1 MSVQSNTH
9 KPLNTDEIQIC
20 NSDLEWDDFN
30 FNSPQSSVYTTSSF
44 LNSLNVEIEKVFFIS
59 ENKKV
64 ASAVIIDTKGKPTFS
79 IYQGITLAPLSGRTH
94 SVFNKQ
100 LKILSSF
107 LESLS
112 QKYSVIDFCLNHRFS
127 DLRAFQW
134 LNYHTPE
141 KGQFNISLNYTGI
154 IPLKEETNFES
165 FLESVRPVRR
175 QEWRKCLKNN
185 FKIYESDQT
194 DAFLRLYQL
203 TFERQDITVN
213 PETIQIVKRITEEAI
228 RSKTGTLT
236 YCEDAN
242 GVIHS
247 ATVILQY
254 KDTFYYEFGASDP
267 HYRSSGASV
276 FLMLQGIKK
285 AFENKAS
292 YFDMVGINSPNRGD
306 FKLSFNANP
315 VPYFSVKG
323 QFS

>member
-1 MSVQSNTH
+1 MNEQRDRSECI
-9 KPLNTDEIQIC
+9 NTDIIKIC
-20 NSDLEWDDFN
+20 NSDVEWDEFN
-30 FNSPQSSVYTTSSF
+30 LSSPQGSVYTTSSF
-44 LNSLNVEIEKVFFIS
+44 LNSLNVEIEKIFFIS
-59 ENKKV
+59 KNKKL
-64 ASAVIIDTKGKPTFS
+64 ASAVIIDTNGKPTFS
-79 IYQGITLAPLSGRTH
+79 MYQGITLAPLSGRVH
-94 SVFNKQ
+94 SVFNQQ

-107 LESLS
+107 LECLS

-141 KGQFNISLNYTGI
+141 KGQFDITLNYTGI
-154 IPLKEETNFES
+154 ILLKEETNFDS
-165 FLESVRPVRR
+165 YLESVRPVRR

-185 FKIYESDQT
+185 FKIYESDQI

-213 PETIQIVKRITEEAI
+213 PETKQIVKRITEEAI

-254 KDTFYYEFGASDP
+254 KDTSYYTFGASDP
-267 HYRSSGASV
+267 EYRSSGASV
-276 FLMLQGIKK
+276 FLMLHVIKK
-285 AFENKAS
+285 AFVNNVS

-315 VPYFSVKG
+315 VPYFSVKAK
-323 QFS
+323 FK

>member
-1 MSVQSNTH
+1 MNEQSH
-9 KPLNTDEIQIC
+9 SSEFINTDIIQIC
-20 NSDLEWDDFN
+20 NSNMEWDEFN
-30 FNSPQSSVYTTSSF
+30 LSSPQGSVYTTSSF
-44 LNSLNVEIEKVFFIS
+44 LNSLHVEIEKVFFIS
-59 ENKKV
+59 ENKKI

-79 IYQGITLAPLSGRTH
+79 MYQGITLAPLAGRTH
-94 SVFNKQ
+94 SVFNQQ

-107 LESLS
+107 LEYLS
-112 QKYSVIDFCLNHRFS
+112 QKYSVIAFCLIHRFS

-134 LNYHTPE
+134 VNYHNPE
-141 KGQFNISLNYTGI
+141 KGQFDITLNYTGI
-154 IPLKEETNFES
+154 IPLNEEENFDS
-165 FLESVRPVRR
+165 YLESIRPVRR

-194 DAFLRLYQL
+194 GAFLRLYQL
-203 TFERQDITVN
+203 TFERQDITLS
-213 PETIQIVKRITEEAI
+213 PETLQIVKRITEEAI

-267 HYRSSGASV
+267 EYRSSGASV
-276 FLMLQGIKK
+276 FLILHGIKK
-285 AFENKAS
+285 AFENNAS

-315 VPYFSVKG
+315 VPYFNVRAKF
-323 QFS
+323 Q